1 LGSYRHRLDII
12 ADMLHAASGG
22 AKKTEIMYRANL
34 SYRLLMKY
42 LGEVKRAYLVSFER
56 KRRCYVLTSKG
67 REFLDTYKEYAR
79 RNKDVEKSLSDVD
92 GTRKMLERMCQKGT
106 MGQMAI
112 ESEPY

>member
-1 LGSYRHRLDII
+1 LGSYRSRLDII
-12 ADMLHAASGG
+12 ADMLHVASGG

-67 REFLDTYKEYAR
+67 KEFLETYKEYAR
-79 RNKDVEKSLSDVD
+79 RNKYVEKGLNDVD
-92 GTRKMLERMCQKGT
+92 GKRKMLEQMCRKGNI
-106 MGQMAI
+106 GANGN
-112 ESEPY
+112 